1 MSTSAPAYPR
11 TTLRQS
17 VALVW
22 RTLRSMRTALILLL
36 LLALASLVGS
46 LIPQIPNSPERVA
59 SYQVEHPLVGAIYR
73 RAGFFD
79 VFGSWWFALIAS
91 LLFVSLVAC
100 LIPRTR
106 AHLRALRQRPV
117 QARELDSFPRFAQRH
132 VGVAPDRALEIGHK
146 ILRRKMFRV
155 AVGVSGTAT
164 PSLAAEKGMARELG
178 SLVFHWAFLLILIGA
193 VYGKG
198 TGFSGRAAI
207 VEGQAWTDAQA
218 NYDGEI
224 RTGRFFSGDFSG
236 TQVRLVDFEDTFRR
250 TGQPMDFVSRI
261 EMQDAE
267 GASLGAADVRV
278 NHPAEVDGLRIFQYG
293 YGWAP
298 VITIADGRRTLF
310 DGPVIF
316 TQDTA
321 PEGVGQLA
329 MPWHGVVKLP
339 SLDPQVGLQLVLW
352 PDARAYLQ
360 LLNGGPPAAMTEAHD
375 PFLTVQAYRGPL
387 TDPSLSGLE
396 TATMREWNDALV
408 GQGQTKVL
416 GEDGAGGE
424 LRISFP
430 ELRQFSVFQM
440 SRDRGVWI
448 VLTAAILVLLGLLPA
463 LYTSRRKV
471 WVHAEVDGAGTLL
484 KVGGL
489 ALQRKAQFEEEF
501 AKIVD
506 ELERACGA
514 PASERER
521 AGAR

>member
-1 MSTSAPAYPR
+1 MSTSAPALPR
-11 TTLRQS
+11 MTLRQS
-17 VALVW
+17 LALVW
-22 RTLRSMRTALILLL
+22 RTLRSMRTALILLF
-36 LLALASLVGS
+36 LLAMASVVGS
-46 LIPQIPNSPERVA
+46 LIPQVPNSPERVA
-59 SYQVEHPLVGAIYR
+59 SYELEHPLVGGFYR

-79 VFGSWWFALIAS
+79 VFGSWWFTMIAA

-100 LIPRTR
+100 LLPRTR
-106 AHLRALRQRPV
+106 AHLRALRQRPL
-117 QARELDSFPRFAQRH
+117 QARELDSFPQFAERR
-132 VGVAPDRALEIGHK
+132 VGAAPDRVVQVGRK
-146 ILRRKMFRV
+146 ILRRRMFRT
-155 AVGVSGTAT
+155 GEGSGPV
-164 PSLAAEKGMARELG
+164 PSLAAEKGIARELG
-178 SLVFHWAFLLILIGA
+178 SLVFHWAFLLILIGV

-198 TGFSGRAAI
+198 TGFTGRAAI

-224 RTGRFFSGDFSG
+224 RTGRFFSGDYSG
-236 TQVRLVDFEDTFRR
+236 TQVRLVDFEDTFRE

-261 EMQDAE
+261 ELRDAD
-267 GASLGAADVRV
+267 GASVGAADVRV
-278 NHPAEVDGLRIFQYG
+278 NHPAEVDGLRIFQFG

-310 DGPVIF
+310 NGPVIF

-339 SLDPQVGLQLVLW
+339 SLDPQVGLEVVLW

-375 PFLTVQAYRGPL
+375 PFITVQAYRGPL

-396 TATMREWNDALV
+396 TATMREWNHVLV
-408 GQGQTKVL
+408 GRGQTKTL
-416 GEDGAGGE
+416 GDDGAGGE
-424 LRISFP
+424 LSVAFP
-430 ELRQFSVFQM
+430 ELRQYSVFQV

-448 VLTAAILVLLGLLPA
+448 VVAAAILLLLGLLPA

-471 WVHAEVDGAGTLL
+471 WVRAEPDGDGTLV
-484 KVGGL
+484 KIGGL

-501 AKIVD
+501 ARIVD
-506 ELERACGA
+506 ELDRACGT